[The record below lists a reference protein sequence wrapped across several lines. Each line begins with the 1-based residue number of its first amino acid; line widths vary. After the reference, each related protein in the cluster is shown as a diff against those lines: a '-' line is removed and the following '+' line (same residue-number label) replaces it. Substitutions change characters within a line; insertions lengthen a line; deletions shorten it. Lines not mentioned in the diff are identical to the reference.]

1 VKRRELITLLG
12 GVAASWPFAARGQH
26 SKWRIGFLGAASAS
40 GYESQI
46 AGLRS
51 GLAGLGYVEGENI
64 TIEYRWA
71 DGHYDR
77 LPALVSELVLP
88 KVGVI
93 VTQGTPGAP
102 AAKQGSGGIP
112 VVMAVLGDPVATG

>member
-1 VKRRELITLLG
+1 LAAWRHHGRSRREDSIRN
-12 GVAASWPFAARGQH
+12 GVSASLVR
-26 SKWRIGFLGAASAS
+26 SAS

-93 VTQGTPGAP
+93 VTQGTPGAL